1 MSQPDTD
8 KINNKDLNGVH
19 ATEKAME
26 KKTISHVD
34 SLSQLN
40 SNITKPMNMSIRST
54 SNGKCSSTDMFL
66 IYIQQCVVVMLFNLP
81 LYSKPW

>member
-8 KINNKDLNGVH
+8 KLNNKDLNGVH
-19 ATEKAME
+19 VIDKIIE

-40 SNITKPMNMSIRST
+40 SNNTKPMNMSMRST

-66 IYIQQCVVVMLFNLP
+66 IYIRKCADIHVI
-81 LYSKPW
+81 